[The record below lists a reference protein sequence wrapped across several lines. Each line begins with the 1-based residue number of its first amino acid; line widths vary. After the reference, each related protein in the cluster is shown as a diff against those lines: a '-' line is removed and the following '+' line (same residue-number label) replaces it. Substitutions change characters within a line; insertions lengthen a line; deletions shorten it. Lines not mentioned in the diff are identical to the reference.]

1 MSPLPGRVRAGL
13 GQPLQEAGAV
23 VPGVA
28 EDERPQLEN
37 FDDENGRKAQK
48 GKEVARRPTQS
59 REGLDHMSYEL
70 LRVIM
75 EAM

>member
-1 MSPLPGRVRAGL
+1 M
-13 GQPLQEAGAV
+13 